1 MPHRSS
7 TDLSASAASRIPRPV
22 YLNNFFGVDPN
33 DFTSD
38 PRCYYDPST
47 QRWFVTV
54 TDLGGPTTDLLL
66 AVSQSSDPT
75 GSFSVYAIET
85 INDGFFGVCP
95 CFGDQPL
102 LGSDNN
108 GFYISTN
115 SYGAVF

>member
-1 MPHRSS
+1 M
-7 TDLSASAASRIPRPV
+7 AASVYDATSHKVLAGPV

-47 QRWFVTV
+47 QRWFVTL

-75 GSFSVYAIET
+75 GSFSLYAIET

-95 CFGDQPL
+95 CFGDQPPAWV
-102 LGSDNN
+102 G
-108 GFYISTN
+108 
-115 SYGAVF
+115 